1 MFTKL
6 SILALYHRIFSLT
19 RGWIPTLWIFASF
32 VVALG
37 ITQPLVYI
45 FHCLPIQF
53 EWGTPTENIKCIDF
67 SLGTQIPRIL
77 LLAEPKDLSANIIS
91 PRQQSWY

>member
-6 SILALYHRIFSLT
+6 SILALYYRIFRLT
-19 RGWIPTLWIFASF
+19 RGWIPTLWVFAVF

-45 FHCLPIQF
+45 FH
-53 EWGTPTENIKCIDF
+53 W
-67 SLGTQIPRIL
+67 
-77 LLAEPKDLSANIIS
+77 
-91 PRQQSWY
+91 